1 MEYMLYIFDV
11 ALVIGLLVWCYYDK
25 KKEKVAQQN
34 QMLMQETWKARKEK
48 ADDILELLF
57 EVREVAYC
65 GYNEVGDSIVFDLSA
80 FTSEEC
86 EKIENKVKNCLRKR
100 IDLPSKKKERMI
112 RQDVEVQKAF
122 YTQHLLKIKLSV
134 LDVMK

>member
-1 MEYMLYIFDV
+1 MKYII
-11 ALVIGLLVWCYYDK
+11 AIAIGLVLLCWHIRDK
-25 KKEKVAQQN
+25 KKERQAQQN

-65 GYNEVGDSIVFDLSA
+65 GYNEVGDSLVYDLNA
-80 FTSEEC
+80 FTQDEC
-86 EKIENKVKNCLRKR
+86 DKIENIVKKCLKQR